1 MRALVSGEALHDI
14 ERPLLDDGVHDLVPG
29 LVQPE
34 PSHAG
39 GQQAQHGHTRAAEL
53 KQSKV
58 VDGKC

>member
-39 GQQAQHGHTRAAEL
+39 GQQAQHGYTRAAEL
-53 KQSKV
+53 KQS
-58 VDGKC
+58 C